1 MTSRKVAVKA
11 AILGFGM
18 AVILAIMAFYP
29 TSASPWIFLGLCP
42 PSIFAMGLEKA
53 GLVGSLFWW
62 FVIALMNAGLY
73 AVVGWLIGW
82 LATGLVGRSN

>member
-1 MTSRKVAVKA
+1 MKA

-53 GLVGSLFWW
+53 GWLLACSGGS
-62 FVIALMNAGLY
+62 
-73 AVVGWLIGW
+73 
-82 LATGLVGRSN
+82 